1 MKDLQTDASQH
12 IAAIARWDNEG
23 GACNV
28 LSKKTDAELKK
39 RPRSKRNLNS
49 STKGSTADAH
59 YRLNAACNTVNWEQD
74 LSVLESK
81 ERNRWYA
88 ICVPKE
94 ERAMTDTTYV
104 QQLRKT
110 ISGEFYFGAM
120 CRETKRR
127 IAISTDTSRG
137 KQRYSQSGETI
148 VSCNHCHK
156 THRFDN
162 RDIFSFPQVG
172 WEWTVLFCRCQE
184 KMMASD
190 DKKIKTNSAPENEA
204 PPEKKS
210 TSGAEPSKADGGELA
225 AASPSGYSRGE
236 GQKPVSKAYRDN
248 WNVIFAKKKKR

>member
-1 MKDLQTDASQH
+1 MARVVTPVTPLGRTCDSECLSLLGLSHVSHVSHLSLFRRAKPARCRASG
-12 IAAIARWDNEG
+12 DM
-23 GACNV
+23 
-28 LSKKTDAELKK
+28 
-39 RPRSKRNLNS
+39 P
-49 STKGSTADAH
+49 
-59 YRLNAACNTVNWEQD
+59 
-74 LSVLESK
+74 
-81 ERNRWYA
+81 

-172 WEWTVLFCRCQE
+172 W
-184 KMMASD
+184 
-190 DKKIKTNSAPENEA
+190 
-204 PPEKKS
+204 
-210 TSGAEPSKADGGELA
+210 
-225 AASPSGYSRGE
+225 
-236 GQKPVSKAYRDN
+236 
-248 WNVIFAKKKKR
+248 